1 MIKLKDY
8 KQFLTKNERN
18 KTYLK
23 KNSPK
28 ARTIADSKWLT
39 KNKLRK
45 AGVSVP
51 ELIARFRSEEEVE
64 NFDWLKLEGNFV
76 IKPVSGYGGEGVIVI
91 RKRGKLAGE
100 WRKMDGEI
108 ISESDLKLHSKEIL
122 SGVYSLYGMK
132 DGVIVEER
140 IKIHPKFLS
149 LTRSGTPDVR
159 VVVYNKVPLMAMLR
173 IPTEKSGGKSNL
185 QQGAIGLGLDL
196 ATGISTYA
204 VSGKSEV
211 ITKIFDFN
219 KKKQIKANGIKIPY
233 WRDILETAVKCQ
245 EAVPGLGFMGVDVVL
260 DKEKGPVVLELN
272 ARPGLSIQICNK
284 AGLKGRI
291 RRVEGIKVKGVD
303 HGVNLAKYL
312 FAEDFWEKVEAK
324 SNNEGLVVNPLET
337 IKVNLGK
344 SKTMGIKNKKE
355 RVVEVRAKIDTGA
368 FRSSIDE
375 DLAKELGLLDEG
387 NVLYYRHYRSAL
399 GKSKERPVV
408 SLTFW
413 LKGKRIDTAV
423 SVADRRKLRTK
434 VLIGRKDLKG
444 FLISAVDTAKV
455 GKKIV
460 PSIKLRVNKKLIKK
474 GGNRLR
480 VRYGELK

>member
-1 MIKLKDY
+1 MIRLKDY

-51 ELIARFRSEEEVE
+51 ELIARLRSEEEVE
-64 NFDWLKLEGNFV
+64 NFEWLKLEGNFV
-76 IKPVSGYGGEGVIVI
+76 VKPVSGYGGEGVIVV

-100 WRKMDGEI
+100 WRKMDGDIVTET
-108 ISESDLKLHSKEIL
+108 DLKLHCKEIL
-122 SGVYSLYGMK
+122 SGSYSLYGMK

-173 IPTEKSGGKSNL
+173 VPTEKSGGKSNL

-211 ITKIFDFN
+211 ITKIYDFN

-233 WRDILETAVKCQ
+233 WREILETAVKCQ

-291 RRVEGIKVKGVD
+291 GRVEGIKVKGVD

-312 FAEDFWEKVEAK
+312 FAEDFWDKVESK
-324 SNNEGLVVNPLET
+324 KGDLTMISSVET
-337 IKVNLGK
+337 IKVKAGPEVIK
-344 SKTMGIKNKKE
+344 KIKNKKN
-355 RVVEVRAKIDTGA
+355 RTFEVIAKVDTGA

-375 DLAKELGLLDEG
+375 DLAREYGLLDEK
-387 NVLYYRHYRSAL
+387 NVLYYRHYRNSL
-399 GKSKERPVV
+399 GSGARRPVIGV
-408 SLTFW
+408 TFW
-413 LKGKRIDTAV
+413 LKKKRVTTGV
-423 SVADRRKLRTK
+423 SVADRSKLTTK
-434 VLIGRKDLKG
+434 FLIGRSDLDG
-444 FLISAVDTAKV
+444 FVIKADS
-455 GKKIV
+455 KKHKIA
-460 PSIKLRVNKKLIKK
+460 LRK
-474 GGNRLR
+474 
-480 VRYGELK
+480 